1 MTKLTTMRS
10 FLFLIAFFI
19 FNIGYSQQTITG
31 TVKDDTGETIPGAT
45 ILELNTSN
53 GVVTD
58 IEGNFNL
65 SVSGPD
71 AVLQVS
77 FLGFTTQEITV
88 GARSILDIVLVQDLQ
103 ELEEVVVLG
112 MEQSEKAT

>member
-1 MTKLTTMRS
+1 MIMWFNTKLTNCITKLIKMRS
-10 FLFLIAFFI
+10 LLLSIALFI

-88 GARSILDIVLVQDLQ
+88 GARSILDLSLIHI
-103 ELEEVVVLG
+103 
-112 MEQSEKAT
+112 SEPTRPY